1 MFEIL
6 IVASVTLVGYLS
18 AILWLVGLRLAVR
31 RVARTVRMR
40 WRHRRPAA
48 SPSRP
53 PTRPAEHRSESD
65 WARFDRPAYLRRA
78 PRLAAR
84 TTGETAPSA
93 QARSANAASP
103 HPRRLSLDDERPP
116 RA

>member
-6 IVASVTLVGYLS
+6 IVASVTLVGYLCV
-18 AILWLVGLRLAVR
+18 ILWLVGLRLAVR

-40 WRHRRPAA
+40 WRQRRLAAFPSKPPAR
-48 SPSRP
+48 S
-53 PTRPAEHRSESD
+53 AEHHSEPD
-65 WARFDRPAYLRRA
+65 WTLFDRPAYLRRA

-84 TTGETAPSA
+84 TTEETAPSA
-93 QARSANAASP
+93 THSANAVSP
-103 HPRRLSLDDERPP
+103 HLRRLSLDDERPP